1 MFYSGIL
8 TGIYF
13 DNLWHVLMSGSAHWD
28 LDLAV
33 EEGRRG
39 GRGGEEDEEEVT
51 FIEPRD
57 L

>member
-1 MFYSGIL
+1 
-8 TGIYF
+8 
-13 DNLWHVLMSGSAHWD
+13 MSGSAHWD

-33 EEGRRG
+33 EEGRGG
-39 GRGGEEDEEEVT
+39 GRGGEEEDEEEVT